1 MNNFYLFLA
10 ACAVFAMA
18 NVVSAK
24 EGGQQCLLELVPAQP
39 ILPVDQKTEL
49 CLKVGVTGFKME
61 SDAKRPELNIAL
73 VIDRSGSM
81 GGEKIQQAKEAAAC
95 AVNQMKECDIVSIVV
110 YDNEVEVL
118 VPATKLTDKKDVLSK
133 IESIQSGGTT
143 ALYAGTEKGAEEVKK
158 FFDKGRVNRVILL
171 SDGIANVGPSSPEEL
186 GKLGQKLGGSGVT
199 VTTLGLG
206 SGFNE
211 DLMQRLA
218 QASDGNHIFITSEN
232 NLVEV
237 FDDEFKTVTKVVA
250 SEVSCKVA
258 CAEGVR
264 PIRVMNREAEIN
276 GREVKFDWNQIYS
289 EHQRYVL
296 LEVEVPAGAN
306 GEKRLVATATVTYA
320 NMTTN
325 VTDTL
330 SDSVE
335 ISYSDSEDR
344 IRAAENKEVVKDYV
358 AQSVATA
365 RDEAVKLRDQG
376 NIADAKM
383 KLFSAGR
390 QAESVGMDAVASE
403 LAAEAEAVQDGASWN
418 DLRKSIR
425 ARSNS
430 TQNQQIS
437 APVK

>member
-1 MNNFYLFLA
+1 
-10 ACAVFAMA
+10 
-18 NVVSAK
+18 
-24 EGGQQCLLELVPAQP
+24 
-39 ILPVDQKTEL
+39 
-49 CLKVGVTGFKME
+49 
-61 SDAKRPELNIAL
+61 
-73 VIDRSGSM
+73 
-81 GGEKIQQAKEAAAC
+81 
-95 AVNQMKECDIVSIVV
+95 
-110 YDNEVEVL
+110 
-118 VPATKLTDKKDVLSK
+118 
-133 IESIQSGGTT
+133 
-143 ALYAGTEKGAEEVKK
+143 
-158 FFDKGRVNRVILL
+158 
-171 SDGIANVGPSSPEEL
+171 
-186 GKLGQKLGGSGVT
+186 
-199 VTTLGLG
+199 
-206 SGFNE
+206 
-211 DLMQRLA
+211 
-218 QASDGNHIFITSEN
+218 
-232 NLVEV
+232 
-237 FDDEFKTVTKVVA
+237 
-250 SEVSCKVA
+250 
-258 CAEGVR
+258 
-264 PIRVMNREAEIN
+264 MNREAEIN

-320 NMTTN
+320 NMSTN